1 MGKLYLVCFGISS
14 KTLKNRYL
22 KKIQNYKV
30 SFDSLFL
37 AINLANTGAFII
49 KILFEKFR
57 NVLKNRSIYIKKWS
71 NYI

>member
-14 KTLKNRYL
+14 KTLKKRNL

-30 SFDSLFL
+30 SSDSLFYWL
-37 AINLANTGAFII
+37 ISQKIRFFFDKFINDLKI
-49 KILFEKFR
+49 KTICL
-57 NVLKNRSIYIKKWS
+57 NIWA

>member
-14 KTLKNRYL
+14 KTLKKRNL

-30 SFDSLFL
+30 SLDSLFL
-37 AINLANTGAFII
+37 GVIFSNIGAFFIT
-49 KILFEKFR
+49 ILFDKFK
-57 NVLKNRSIYIKKWS
+57 NVLNNKTIYVKKWA